1 MGTRSNK
8 YAEAMAGS
16 GNMTPVE
23 KVSKWVGACTAL
35 PGNERIA
42 EFIDSLRLPR
52 RMAMMYVLSCY
63 GFLSSDVDM
72 PQGHDAI
79 LSKILTLESVTVEPT
94 A

>member
-1 MGTRSNK
+1 
-8 YAEAMAGS
+8 
-16 GNMTPVE
+16 
-23 KVSKWVGACTAL
+23 
-35 PGNERIA
+35 
-42 EFIDSLRLPR
+42 
-52 RMAMMYVLSCY
+52 MMYVLSCY